1 MTRSKWEL
9 KDYGSSWD
17 TSEISDD
24 MNKLVSDGWELHQ
37 SMSIPEFY
45 EVSRRLDLVS
55 GLNYEDSVSMSSRM
69 RVLFRK

>member
-1 MTRSKWEL
+1 MTKHAWKL
-9 KDYGSSWD
+9 KDYGFGWEV
-17 TSEISDD
+17 SEISDD
-24 MNKLVSDGWELHQ
+24 MNKLVSDGWEVHQ

-55 GLNYEDSVSMSSRM
+55 GLNDEDSVSMSSRM

>member
-1 MTRSKWEL
+1 MTKHAWKF
-9 KDYGSSWD
+9 KDYGFGWGACG
-17 TSEISDD
+17 ISDD
-24 MNKLVSDGWELHQ
+24 MNKLVSDGWEVHQ

-55 GLNYEDSVSMSSRM
+55 GLNDEDSVSMSSRM